1 MAAVLQAYSS
11 RSYSDETLCMMP
23 KHCFIINAV
32 SFLSWLN
39 WTLIFIKIYIF
50 FKSFHIWMGILQCQE
65 HKFNI
70 QLHLSEK
77 LMYAKLVTVYN
88 DTLCV
93 SL

>member
-1 MAAVLQAYSS
+1 
-11 RSYSDETLCMMP
+11 
-23 KHCFIINAV
+23 
-32 SFLSWLN
+32 
-39 WTLIFIKIYIF
+39 
-50 FKSFHIWMGILQCQE
+50 MGILQCQE